1 MKNISICLTL
11 LLFIVGL
18 PALGQAQSDLDKE
31 QQAREHLFQAK
42 KMMDFGK
49 YFESLERCQTAWEL
63 SPDTKTQGE
72 ALLAQAALMSIFL
85 DAPEAALGVY
95 HEILAKYPQS
105 AETALFREGL
115 LLLELGRTAEAEA
128 GLLSYKKKYPAGEFL
143 TQTETLLGEIKKM
156 PSRTA
161 GSPGEGPLP
170 PVAPLGSSPQ
180 VRVCLCLTDGE
191 ATIRGTQAT
200 PIQAS
205 DLESKDSFKIKAAGN
220 QLFVNGLPSKQKK
233 ITFQS
238 DSPLGINCGIKRK
251 QVRGRLVAGLED
263 GKLLIVNLVDLEDY
277 LFSAVTS
284 DANSSWP
291 LDTLKAQAVIART
304 YALYQQLHRQDLT
317 YDLVDDEGE
326 QIYSGT
332 SREHPKGR
340 QAVRETKGTI
350 ISYQGRPILAVRN
363 SNSGGYTADSG
374 EIFGLP
380 KPYLVAQPD
389 PESLNGKMA
398 RWQRKITPPQIEA
411 ALAAKGL
418 KITGLKDIN
427 PAVKGTCGR
436 VIKISLVSANGT

>member
-1 MKNISICLTL
+1 G
-11 LLFIVGL
+11 GL
-18 PALGQAQSDLDKE
+18 P
-31 QQAREHLFQAK
+31 
-42 KMMDFGK
+42 
-49 YFESLERCQTAWEL
+49 
-63 SPDTKTQGE
+63 
-72 ALLAQAALMSIFL
+72 
-85 DAPEAALGVY
+85 
-95 HEILAKYPQS
+95 
-105 AETALFREGL
+105 
-115 LLLELGRTAEAEA
+115 
-128 GLLSYKKKYPAGEFL
+128 
-143 TQTETLLGEIKKM
+143 
-156 PSRTA
+156 
-161 GSPGEGPLP
+161 PG
-170 PVAPLGSSPQ
+170 APLGSSPQ

-205 DLESKDSFKIKAAGN
+205 DLESKDSFKIKAAGD

-251 QVRGRLVAGLED
+251 QVRGRLVAGLEN
-263 GKLLIVNLVDLEDY
+263 GKLLIVNLIDLEDY

-304 YALYQQLHRQDLT
+304 YALYQQLHRQDWT

-332 SREHPKGR
+332 AREHPKGR

-363 SNSGGYTADSG
+363 SNSGGHTADSG
-374 EIFGLP
+374 EVFGLP

-389 PESLNGKMA
+389 PESLKGKMA
-398 RWQRKITPPQIEA
+398 RWQRKITPSQIEA

-418 KITGLKDIN
+418 KVTGLKDIN

-436 VIKISLVSANGT
+436 VIKMSLVSAKGTATYRTRTVLSSPLNFPEILIDVEHRNNQFIFSGRGLGHGVGYSQWGGATLGDTMNYEAILKFYYPGTTLTKMW